1 MAEEKNYN
9 IVRTAE
15 LLGIKVRTVRQ
26 WIRDGK
32 LKAVKYDVSNRWFI
46 PESEI
51 ERLRNGQKS
60 GK

>member
-9 IVRTAE
+9 IVKTAE

-32 LKAVKYDVSNRWFI
+32 IKAVKYEVSNRWFI

-51 ERLRNGQKS
+51 ERLKNGNKD
-60 GK
+60 

>member
-9 IVRTAE
+9 IVKTAE

-51 ERLRNGQKS
+51 ARLKNGNK
-60 GK
+60 G

>member
-9 IVRTAE
+9 IVKTAE

-51 ERLRNGQKS
+51 ERLKNGNKD
-60 GK
+60 

>member
-9 IVRTAE
+9 IVKTAE

-51 ERLRNGQKS
+51 RRLKEG
-60 GK
+60 

>member
-9 IVRTAE
+9 IVKTAE

-26 WIRDGK
+26 WIRGGK

-51 ERLRNGQKS
+51 TRLKNGNKN
-60 GK
+60 

>member
-9 IVRTAE
+9 IVKTAE

-60 GK
+60 GE

>member
-9 IVRTAE
+9 IVKTAE

-26 WIRDGK
+26 WIRDEK

-51 ERLRNGQKS
+51 TRLKNGNKD
-60 GK
+60 